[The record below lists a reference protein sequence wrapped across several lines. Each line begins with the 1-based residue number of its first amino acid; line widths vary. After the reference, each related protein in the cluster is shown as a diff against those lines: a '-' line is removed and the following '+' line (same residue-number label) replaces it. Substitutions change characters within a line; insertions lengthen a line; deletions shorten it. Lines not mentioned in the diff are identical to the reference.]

1 MSTHPLSQPQR
12 GTGDSDTSVA
22 RPLSPRIS
30 RSRLPSEKL
39 TDYQCIRFTGVLERE
54 NKSNTAGIR
63 DTGN

>member
-12 GTGDSDTSVA
+12 GTEDSDTSAA
-22 RPLSPRIS
+22 RPSSPRIS

-39 TDYQCIRFTGVLERE
+39 TDYRCIRFAGVLERE
-54 NKSNTAGIR
+54 KKSNAVGVR